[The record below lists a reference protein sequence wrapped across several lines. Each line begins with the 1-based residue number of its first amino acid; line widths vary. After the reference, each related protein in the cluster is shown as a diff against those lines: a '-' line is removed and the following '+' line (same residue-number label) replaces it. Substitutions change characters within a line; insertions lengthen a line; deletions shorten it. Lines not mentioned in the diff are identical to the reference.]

1 MRAKFVNESLE
12 EKSSKDMLIDII
24 RNSVRTRAKQAKLI
38 DYVERVYNFDPENP
52 AIDKKEIT
60 RITNEID
67 GSVLRSYYG
76 GREKWDEYKIAFNE
90 LCKELGYP
98 DSYDATKSNEDL
110 RAIQFNSVYGLSDA
124 VHKSRA
130 IEAQTDPKMIAFSK
144 KYFPNIEVFADF
156 TKKLSEIQKIVAP
169 SAKEKREQELKI
181 IKGSVN
187 PEIKTAI
194 DEIAE
199 DFRKVIEEKE
209 YNNYIRIAE
218 MFKEKFPNG
227 ISSKEYYDR
236 RNSFYSNVIGFL
248 FKKKDPNSYIEQTH
262 ILIDNYEQKAR
273 QIAKRVSED
282 TIAQWQGKMYNK
294 LGGFIS
300 ELNKKFTT
308 NVIGRTMGEHDIIF
322 KFEDG
327 SRFSIRNQIV
337 SKISNKGTYFYA
349 YPTTFHNAFLPDGSR
364 IAQPSEFT
372 VKDAFNKYGK

>member
-12 EKSSKDMLIDII
+12 ETSNKDKLIDLIKS
-24 RNSVRTRAKQAKLI
+24 NVRTRTKQAKLI

-52 AIDKKEIT
+52 SISKKEIT
-60 RITNEID
+60 QIGNEIY
-67 GSVLRSYYG
+67 GSVLRSYYDSKEN
-76 GREKWDEYKIAFNE
+76 RDEFRLAFDE
-90 LCKELGYP
+90 LCKELGYKH
-98 DSYDATKSNEDL
+98 SYEATETNPEL

-124 VHKSRA
+124 VHTTNSIKTLTNPKIKA
-130 IEAQTDPKMIAFSK
+130 FTD

-156 TKKLSEIQKIVAP
+156 AHKLSAIQQIVAP
-169 SAKEKREQELKI
+169 SAKEKREQELKA
-181 IKGSVN
+181 IKGKVN

-209 YNNYIRIAE
+209 YAYYLKVAKLFN
-218 MFKEKFPNG
+218 EKFPDG
-227 ISSKEYYDR
+227 ISSKDYYER
-236 RNSFYSNVIGFL
+236 KNAYYREVIGFL
-248 FKKKDPNSYIEQTH
+248 LKKKDERSYIDHTY
-262 ILIDNYEQKAR
+262 ILTDNYEQKAKER
-273 QIAKRVSED
+273 ATKISIE

-308 NVIGRTMGEHDIIF
+308 SVIGRTMGEHDIIF
-322 KFEDG
+322 KFDDG